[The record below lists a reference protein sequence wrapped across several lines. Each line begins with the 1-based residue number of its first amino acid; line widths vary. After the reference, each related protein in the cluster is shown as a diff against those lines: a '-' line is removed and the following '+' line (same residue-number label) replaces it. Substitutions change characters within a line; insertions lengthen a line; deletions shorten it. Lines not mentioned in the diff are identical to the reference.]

1 MSKVKLPLP
10 KQSAR
15 AKPQYSPQGQT
26 QLQLAFKNL
35 PAMLLPLLRP
45 QPQK

>member
-1 MSKVKLPLP
+1 MDKLPLP

-15 AKPQYSPQGQT
+15 AKPQYSQQA
-26 QLQLAFKNL
+26 QQQMALAFKNL

-45 QPQK
+45 QPKK

>member
-26 QLQLAFKNL
+26 QLQLAY
-35 PAMLLPLLRP
+35 
-45 QPQK
+45 QKIPEFLAKFLKPKK